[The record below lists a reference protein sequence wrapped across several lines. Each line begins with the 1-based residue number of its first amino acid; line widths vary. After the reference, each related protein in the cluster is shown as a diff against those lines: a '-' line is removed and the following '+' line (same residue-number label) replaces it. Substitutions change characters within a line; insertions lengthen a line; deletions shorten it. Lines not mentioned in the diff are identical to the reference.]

1 MFIVED
7 GTGLPN
13 ANSLAS
19 VQDFKDYYS
28 LRNVDISTLTDA
40 QIEGFLVLG
49 TDYIVQKYDFKGS
62 KLKDTQ
68 SLPFPRVVNNE
79 TIFPTNVKYATI
91 LLAFKSQNG
100 SLLADSQ
107 QQVKKEKV
115 DVLEVE
121 YMDGSSSEV
130 VYNDVLGYLKTY
142 LSNVGNVYNISRT

>member
-1 MFIVED
+1 MFVYE
-7 GTGLPN
+7 TGEGLSN

-28 LRNVDISTLTDA
+28 LRNIDISTLTDTE
-40 QIEGFLVLG
+40 IEGFLVLG

-130 VYNDVLGYLKTY
+130 IYNDVLGYLKPY
-142 LSNVGNVYNISRT
+142 LSNAGNVYNISRT